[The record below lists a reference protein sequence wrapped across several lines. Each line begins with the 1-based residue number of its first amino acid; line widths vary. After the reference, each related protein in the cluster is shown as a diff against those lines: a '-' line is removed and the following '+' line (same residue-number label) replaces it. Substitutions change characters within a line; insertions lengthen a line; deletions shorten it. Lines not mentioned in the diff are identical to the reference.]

1 MKWVSLECCALQ
13 GNGNSLFVRPLRGR
27 TGNNTPGRAPGL
39 VEAAAQDC
47 FLVPLTAHAAS
58 RGHIFWPPRCRSR
71 PPASDF
77 RKFPNPH
84 GEGPLVERRH
94 GQARTAAP
102 SLGPYVPYSALAGL
116 RRDIRG
122 MRWHIVPLRI
132 GYRPPPP
139 APARGAAGYGPPM
152 LRGCGP
158 PPMASPLRRGPPA
171 PGSVGLG
178 LSATAAARRSAAA
191 PAPRSPRYAPS
202 GDGSDGS
209 GTRSWGSPL
218 GCSVWTWRSALRATA
233 GSLPALP
240 RRNLGGSPQDGP
252 ARALPSLVPRS
263 VGRLGGL
270 TGSAPPAWGL
280 SRSPEGTAL

>member
-116 RRDIRG
+116 RRDIKG
-122 MRWHIVPLRI
+122 MLAPIGPLRT
-132 GYRPPPP
+132 GFRPPPP
-139 APARGAAGYGPPM
+139 APTEGGPLAADRRCSGAAPAA
-152 LRGCGP
+152 C
-158 PPMASPLRRGPPA
+158 APLRRHQRAWPVPVPARLAWAVAACARPSLRRRPGPPLA
-171 PGSVGLG
+171 SLRPPG
-178 LSATAAARRSAAA
+178 
-191 PAPRSPRYAPS
+191 
-202 GDGSDGS
+202 GSDGS
-209 GTRSWGSPL
+209 GTRSSGSPL
-218 GCSVWTWRSALRATA
+218 GCSVWA
-233 GSLPALP
+233 
-240 RRNLGGSPQDGP
+240 
-252 ARALPSLVPRS
+252 
-263 VGRLGGL
+263 
-270 TGSAPPAWGL
+270 
-280 SRSPEGTAL
+280 